1 MKKKLLLAATALS
14 LAMGHAQAQDLK
26 SKFLDNFANAVAV
39 DAKCKAW
46 KVNSEMAKPGSATRT
61 FSASR

>member
-26 SKFLDNFANAVAV
+26 SILDNFANAVAE
-39 DAKCKAW
+39 DAKRKAW
-46 KVNSEMAKPGSATRT
+46 KVKS
-61 FSASR
+61 